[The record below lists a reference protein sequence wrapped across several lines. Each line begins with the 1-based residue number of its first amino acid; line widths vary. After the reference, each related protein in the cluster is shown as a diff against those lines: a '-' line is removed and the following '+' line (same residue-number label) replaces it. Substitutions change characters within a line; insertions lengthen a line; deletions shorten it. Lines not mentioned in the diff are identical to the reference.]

1 MSNDMDVSTKYEK
14 HSYWMRLVIAVCSAL
29 TFLVMVISAI
39 IIVPRAVR
47 LMDTAQRTLNN
58 IESVSED
65 LKALDFAETIKS
77 VDENTAQA
85 MADVSEAMKKLND
98 LDIDSLNQSINEL
111 KESTEKFS
119 SLFN

>member
-1 MSNDMDVSTKYEK
+1 
-14 HSYWMRLVIAVCSAL
+14 MRLVIAVCSAL

>member
-1 MSNDMDVSTKYEK
+1 MSNDIDVSTKYEK
-14 HSYWMRLVIAVCSAL
+14 HSYWMRLVIAVCSVL
-29 TFLVMVISAI
+29 IFLVVLISAI

-47 LMDTAQRTLNN
+47 LMNTAQRTLNN

>member
-98 LDIDSLNQSINEL
+98 LDIDSLNQFINEL

>member
-47 LMDTAQRTLNN
+47 LMDSAQRTLNN

>member
-85 MADVSEAMKKLND
+85 MADVSEEMKKLND

>member
-1 MSNDMDVSTKYEK
+1 
-14 HSYWMRLVIAVCSAL
+14 MRLVIAVCSVL
-29 TFLVMVISAI
+29 MFLVVLISAI

-47 LMDTAQRTLNN
+47 LMNTAQRTLNN

-65 LKALDFAETIKS
+65 LKALDFAETIRS

-85 MADVSEAMKKLND
+85 MSDVSEAMNKLD
-98 LDIDSLNQSINEL
+98 QLDIGSLNQSIDEL

-119 SLFN
+119 MLFK